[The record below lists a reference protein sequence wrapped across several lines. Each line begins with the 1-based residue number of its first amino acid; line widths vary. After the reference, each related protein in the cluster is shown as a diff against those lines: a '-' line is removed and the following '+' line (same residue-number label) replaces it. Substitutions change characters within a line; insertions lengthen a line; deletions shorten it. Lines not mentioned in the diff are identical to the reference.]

1 MEEENA
7 KMKRQ
12 LERQN
17 YEKTYRDNEMMKLEL
32 KNMYILLEENKDLR
46 AELQTM
52 RITDK
57 SEAEKQLIEENT
69 NLKRRNGLLLI
80 ENEDLKKQVDHAK
93 KQLQTNQAFNTSVK
107 TTAKTQ
113 EDYLNEIRRGP
124 FGLSFNVRPQT
135 AAIGAIS
142 KLDGF
147 KVNDELLKEVEDE
160 MDEELKELLERNR
173 KNLSELHSE
182 IREVNRAVAQ
192 DKTPTI
198 V

>member
-46 AELQTM
+46 AELQTI

-80 ENEDLKKQVDHAK
+80 ENEDLKKQVDQAK
-93 KQLQTNQAFNTSVK
+93 K
-107 TTAKTQ
+107 
-113 EDYLNEIRRGP
+113 
-124 FGLSFNVRPQT
+124 
-135 AAIGAIS
+135 
-142 KLDGF
+142 
-147 KVNDELLKEVEDE
+147 
-160 MDEELKELLERNR
+160 
-173 KNLSELHSE
+173 
-182 IREVNRAVAQ
+182 
-192 DKTPTI
+192 
-198 V
+198 